1 MGRGRDNR
9 CYLSLFCPVLLAAFA
24 RFKAKSRTP
33 ARRSHLADSYAFGRS
48 FLVHAPGIHLD
59 RLAVHLRSCCGPG
72 PWWFVVLFLH
82 RAIETTPGASG
93 TRSKSRGR
101 P

>member
-33 ARRSHLADSYAFGRS
+33 ARRSHLADSHAFGRS
-48 FLVHAPGIHLD
+48 FLVHATGIHVYGFAD
-59 RLAVHLRSCCGPG
+59 HLGSRCGAG
-72 PWWFVVLFLH
+72 PWWIVVLFLH

-93 TRSKSRGR
+93 RRSKTCGG
-101 P
+101 